1 MKHLFQTLSRLACLA
16 LCLAGLIGQSQLASA
31 DDSQILIRAKSI
43 HTASGETIAPGQVL
57 IAGGKIVA
65 IGKEVQAQGGAT
77 EIEVDTLIPGLINA
91 AGSTGLGNRAAE
103 VSREITPDFATARS
117 VDWSS
122 RQFAE
127 ALDQGVTTIQ
137 ILPETESVFS
147 GFACVVK
154 TAGEARLIDGEK
166 GVVIAICSDPA
177 SGNRSRSRPDSI
189 YVRQPTNRMGVVWIV
204 RNALHQA
211 KNKGSILGV
220 DPKTQHVLEKIVA
233 GKMSVLSVSR
243 MDYDIR
249 SALELGGQYN
259 FKPTIYGG
267 DEVYRML
274 DTFKES
280 GASLVYT
287 ALTTSSSR
295 LRGSEGTELRWNVPG
310 QMHEARIKFC
320 LAGSN
325 LLDQARFAVRYGLPT
340 DQALMSITLHP
351 AKILNLDKE
360 IGSIEVGKQ
369 ADLVALS
376 GDPLKPTSRVEWTML
391 RGKIYGNKEEK

>member
-1 MKHLFQTLSRLACLA
+1 MKQRLASIA
-16 LCLAGLIGQSQLASA
+16 LCLVAIAGQASA
-31 DDSQILIRAKSI
+31 DDSQVLIRAKSI
-43 HTASGETIAPGQVL
+43 HTVSGERIAPGQVL
-57 IAGGKIVA
+57 IADGKIVA
-65 IGKEVQAQGGAT
+65 IGKEVQVQGGAT
-77 EIEVDTLIPGLINA
+77 EIEIDTLIPGLINA
-91 AGSTGLGNRAAE
+91 SGSTGLGNRAAE

-117 VDWSS
+117 IDWDS
-122 RQFAE
+122 RQFTESVDA
-127 ALDQGVTTIQ
+127 GVTTIQ
-137 ILPETESVFS
+137 ILPDTESVFS
-147 GFACVVK
+147 GFACIVK
-154 TAGEARLIDGEK
+154 SADQEQLIDGEK

-211 KNKGSILGV
+211 ENKGSILGV
-220 DPKTQHVLEKIVA
+220 DPKTQSVLEGIVA
-233 GKMSVLSVSR
+233 GKTPVLSVSR
-243 MDYDIR
+243 TDYDIR
-249 SALELGGQYN
+249 SALELGEQYN
-259 FKPTIYGG
+259 FQPTIYGG

-274 DTFKES
+274 DTFKAS
-280 GASLVYT
+280 GANLVYT

-310 QMHEARIKFC
+310 QMHEAGITFC

-325 LLDQARFAVRYGLPT
+325 LLDQARFAVRYGLPA
-340 DQALMSITLHP
+340 DEALKSITLHP
-351 AKILNLDKE
+351 AKILDLDKE
-360 IGSIEVGKQ
+360 IGSIEVGKH

>member
-1 MKHLFQTLSRLACLA
+1 MKQRLASIA
-16 LCLAGLIGQSQLASA
+16 LCLVAIAGQASA
-31 DDSQILIRAKSI
+31 DDSQVLIRAKSI
-43 HTASGETIAPGQVL
+43 HTVSGERIAPGQVL
-57 IAGGKIVA
+57 IADGKIVA
-65 IGKEVQAQGGAT
+65 IGKEVQVQGGAT
-77 EIEVDTLIPGLINA
+77 EIEIDTLIPGLINA
-91 AGSTGLGNRAAE
+91 SGSTGLGNRAAE

-117 VDWSS
+117 IDWDS
-122 RQFAE
+122 RQFTESVDA
-127 ALDQGVTTIQ
+127 GVTTIQ
-137 ILPETESVFS
+137 ILPDTESVFS
-147 GFACVVK
+147 GFACIVK
-154 TAGEARLIDGEK
+154 SAGQEQLIDGEK

-211 KNKGSILGV
+211 ENKGSILGV
-220 DPKTQHVLEKIVA
+220 DPKTQSVLEGIVA
-233 GKMSVLSVSR
+233 GKTPVLSVSR
-243 MDYDIR
+243 TDYDIR
-249 SALELGGQYN
+249 SALELGEQYN
-259 FKPTIYGG
+259 FQPTIYGG

-274 DTFKES
+274 DTFKAS
-280 GASLVYT
+280 GANLVYT

-310 QMHEARIKFC
+310 QMHEAGITFC

-325 LLDQARFAVRYGLPT
+325 LLDQARFAVRYGLPA
-340 DQALMSITLHP
+340 DEALKSITLHP
-351 AKILNLDKE
+351 AKILDLDKE
-360 IGSIEVGKQ
+360 IGSIEVGKH